1 MALACVASSLAM
13 TWPLLTC
20 EPTLTVSAVSVP
32 LVPNAG
38 DDVCVAETLP
48 EAETLDCTVPREAV
62 TVRAMP
68 LADDDG
74 VP

>member
-1 MALACVASSLAM
+1 
-13 TWPLLTC
+13 
-20 EPTLTVSAVSVP
+20 VSAVSVP
-32 LVPNAG
+32 LVPNPG
-38 DDVCVAETLP
+38 DDVCIAETLP